1 MMDRRIVIAGTSSG
15 VGKTTVTIG
24 LMAALQKR
32 GMTVQGFKCG
42 PDYIDTSYHTA
53 VTGRRSRNLDSW
65 MLDEAIV
72 KEIVQIGSEGA
83 DISVMEG
90 VMGFYDG
97 KNPKT
102 NEGSTAEI
110 SIITDSR
117 VLLVVDCS
125 SMARSAAAI
134 VKGFQSLSPEV
145 NIVGVVANKVG
156 GKGHFQL
163 IKEAVE
169 QECHIPV
176 IGYLN
181 REMDI
186 SMPERHLGLIPTI
199 ERGDLDALFERLGE
213 LVEETIDI
221 DLLYQ
226 LAKTTTLKVEES
238 GIFTQRPPKGVK
250 IAVAYDRAFN
260 FYYQENLE
268 LLQAYGAELVYF
280 SPLKGE
286 ALPVGVQGLY
296 LGGGF
301 PEEYV
306 DILASQIRVKE
317 SIRNA
322 VLEGIPTFA
331 ECGGFMYL
339 CDALITVDG
348 RKQPM
353 AGIIA
358 GEVTM
363 QKKLAAIGYREVCAE
378 HENSLMTKGDK
389 AKGHEFH
396 YSTFLPGEDHQFA
409 YETKGT
415 RGKQKDGYVSG
426 NLVAGYTHIHFAS
439 NPKLVENWIN
449 RCLEWKA
456 NG

>member
-24 LMAALQKR
+24 LMAALQNR
-32 GMTVQGFKCG
+32 GYTVQGFKCG

-72 KEIVQIGSEGA
+72 KEIVQKGSEGA

-110 SIITDSR
+110 SIITASP

-134 VKGFQSLSPEV
+134 VMGFQSLSADV

-169 QECHIPV
+169 QECNIPV

-199 ERGDLDALFERLGE
+199 ERGDLDELFERLGE

-226 LAKTTTLKVEES
+226 LAKTTTLEVENS

-250 IAVAYDRAFN
+250 IAVAFDRAFN

-280 SPLKGE
+280 SPLNGE
-286 ALPVGVQGLY
+286 ALPDGVQGLY

-317 SIRNA
+317 SIQNA
-322 VLEGIPTFA
+322 IQEGIPTFA

-339 CDALITVDG
+339 CDALTTVDG

-353 AGIIA
+353 VGIIF

-363 QKKLAAIGYREVCAE
+363 QEKLAAIGYREVCAE
-378 HENSLMTKGDK
+378 HGNCLMTKGEI

-415 RGKQKDGYVSG
+415 RGKQKEGYVRG

>member
-1 MMDRRIVIAGTSSG
+1 
-15 VGKTTVTIG
+15 
-24 LMAALQKR
+24 
-32 GMTVQGFKCG
+32 
-42 PDYIDTSYHTA
+42 
-53 VTGRRSRNLDSW
+53 

-72 KEIVQIGSEGA
+72 KEIVQKGSEGA

-110 SIITDSR
+110 SIITNSP

-163 IKEAVE
+163 VKEAVE

-176 IGYLN
+176 IGFLN
-181 REMDI
+181 REMGI
-186 SMPERHLGLIPTI
+186 AMPERHLGLIPTI
-199 ERGDLDALFERLGE
+199 ERGDLDELFERLGE
-213 LVEETIDI
+213 LVEETVDV

-226 LAKTTTLKVEES
+226 LAKTTTLHVEES
-238 GIFTQRPPKGVK
+238 GIFTKRSPKGVK
-250 IAVAYDRAFN
+250 IAVAFDRAFN

-280 SPLKGE
+280 SPLNGE
-286 ALPVGVQGLY
+286 ALPDGVQGLY

-306 DILASQIRVKE
+306 DILASQTRVKE

-348 RKQPM
+348 RNQPM

-363 QKKLAAIGYREVCAE
+363 QEKLAAIGYREVCAE
-378 HENSLMTKGDK
+378 HDNSLMPKGEK

-409 YETKGT
+409 YQTKGT
-415 RGKQKDGYVSG
+415 RGMQKEGYVSG

-449 RCLEWKA
+449 RCLEWKT

>member
-1 MMDRRIVIAGTSSG
+1 MDRRIVIAGTSSG

-72 KEIVQIGSEGA
+72 KEIVQKGSEGA

-110 SIITDSR
+110 SIITDSP

-176 IGYLN
+176 IGFLN
-181 REMDI
+181 REMGI
-186 SMPERHLGLIPTI
+186 AMPERHLGLIPTI
-199 ERGDLDALFERLGE
+199 ERGDLDELFERLGE

-226 LAKTTTLKVEES
+226 LAKTTTLHVEES
-238 GIFTQRPPKGVK
+238 GIFTKRSPKGVK
-250 IAVAYDRAFN
+250 IAVAFDRAFN

-280 SPLKGE
+280 SPLNGE
-286 ALPVGVQGLY
+286 ALPDDVHGLY

-306 DILASQIRVKE
+306 DILASQIKVKE
-317 SIRNA
+317 SIRHA
-322 VLEGIPTFA
+322 VFEGIPTFA

-358 GEVTM
+358 GEVNM
-363 QKKLAAIGYREVCAE
+363 QEKLAAIGYREVCAE

-396 YSTFLPGEDHQFA
+396 YSTFLPGEAHQFA

-415 RGKQKDGYVSG
+415 RGKQKEGYVSG

-439 NPKLVENWIN
+439 NPELVENWIN